1 VRARRAV
8 GVLVAAVAAA
18 LAGCTAHTV
27 PPSDV
32 AFTAATLRASGE
44 CGGGELCAFY
54 FEWGPAGGALP
65 NRTPVRYLT
74 GPASSILGERVT
86 GLPAGGLVDYRL
98 CGSSNLGDF
107 KCVGEDGTSATR
119 QRFRV
124 ASPPPAKYAP
134 PALAAPT
141 TIRPTCGD
149 DGVAYPHDGGGDGLS
164 PDKDYV
170 VDLGGQRLE
179 CSLWIVGGRN
189 VVVRNGEIWI
199 PKRGD
204 ARAADAVASTHYG
217 LYLKD
222 QTGQAFATELLIDGD
237 DMVTPIALNERFG
250 ATVTVE
256 RVRAANMRSHYAGA
270 AALAAAHGDCIQS
283 YAGPNVLRVD
293 LYTCLTDYFG
303 LQLSPWEYVRTEA
316 TWPDSMS
323 FDDVNFRHG
332 YRPNRIRYQ
341 LWRGRG
347 NRSKAWPATFANV
360 YLERNEDGNAGRCAT
375 QYDDPRN
382 PWVGADHR
390 GGWRLDNDDCADWP
404 AFVAAPAPIT
414 GDFVDQG
421 VP

>member
-8 GVLVAAVAAA
+8 GVLVAAVATA

-98 CGSSNLGDF
+98 SGSSNLGDF

-134 PALAAPT
+134 PALAAPM

-149 DGVAYPHDGGGDGLS
+149 DGMAYPHDGGGDGLS
-164 PDKDYV
+164 PDKDYI

-189 VVVRNGEIWI
+189 VVVRDGEIWI
-199 PKRGD
+199 PRRGD
-204 ARAADAVASTHYG
+204 ARATDAVASTHYE
-217 LYLKD
+217 D

-237 DMVTPIALNERFG
+237 DTVTPMALNERPG
-250 ATVTVE
+250 ATVTAE

-270 AALAAAHGDCIQS
+270 AALAAAAS
-283 YAGPNVLRVD
+283 TATASRATPGP
-293 LYTCLTDYFG
+293 T
-303 LQLSPWEYVRTEA
+303 S
-316 TWPDSMS
+316 
-323 FDDVNFRHG
+323 
-332 YRPNRIRYQ
+332 
-341 LWRGRG
+341 
-347 NRSKAWPATFANV
+347 
-360 YLERNEDGNAGRCAT
+360 CAST
-375 QYDDPRN
+375 STR
-382 PWVGADHR
+382 A
-390 GGWRLDNDDCADWP
+390 
-404 AFVAAPAPIT
+404 
-414 GDFVDQG
+414 
-421 VP
+421 